1 MVRNQNIYRNIDM
14 QFEIIE
20 DCSPYFIRYTHT
32 GSDEVIAMCKEQKKS
47 LIDPLP
53 KKNKFIHGR
62 LPEPTGI
69 QILDKVYGGKELSLA
84 SQRVS
89 LFVTQPNHYYRP
101 HRDGLAVPMG
111 INYHVNIVDNKCVTS
126 WYDNNMFAGRPI
138 DNLITNSSREIAD
151 YNRRLEKDIIK
162 PVKSMIAKEGEVVL
176 FNTDFFH
183 DVDNT
188 NSPNERTI
196 LTLRSSLFEKI
207 NFMQARK
214 ILFGY

>member
-1 MVRNQNIYRNIDM
+1 M

-32 GSDEVIAMCKEQKKS
+32 GSDEVIAMCKEQKKL

-53 KKNKFIHGR
+53 NKKKFIHSR
-62 LPEPTGI
+62 LSEPIGI

-84 SQRVS
+84 TQRVS
-89 LFVTQPNHYYRP
+89 LFVTQSKHYYRP

-111 INYHVNIVDNKCVTS
+111 INYNVDINDDKCITS
-126 WYDNNMFAGRPI
+126 WYDFESFAGRPI
-138 DNLITNSSREIAD
+138 DNLAGKTSREIAD
-151 YNRRLEKDIIK
+151 YNRSLEKDVIK
-162 PVKSMIAKEGEVVL
+162 PAKSMTAKQGEVLL
-176 FNTDFFH
+176 FNTDMWH